1 MTAMKIIQRL
11 NSFGINPMTTDRK
24 NRPAFATRVIHAG
37 QEHDPL
43 TGAVM
48 QPIYQ
53 TSTYA
58 QESPGVHKGFV
69 YARGHNPTRYAY
81 ERCIADL
88 ENGARGFAFASGMAA
103 IGTMLELLPAGSN
116 IIAMDDVYGG
126 TFRLFER
133 VRRDSSNLSFSYVDL
148 TKPEN
153 LEAAITP
160 ETKMVWL
167 ETPTNPMLKIVD
179 IEAIAKIAHAK
190 GLLVGCDNTFA
201 SPYCQRPLDSGAD
214 IVMHS
219 ATKYLGGHSD
229 VIGGVLV
236 VNDKDLGDRLAFLQN
251 SIGAIQ
257 GPFDSFLALRGL
269 KTLALRLERSC
280 QNAHGLA
287 EWFEAHPAIDRVS
300 YPGLKSHPGH
310 EVAAR
315 QMDAFGGMVTVF
327 VKGGLDAAK
336 AMLERVELFTL
347 AESLGGVESLIEHP
361 GIMTHA
367 SIPAERRTEL
377 GVDDALV
384 RLSVGVEDFED
395 LKRDLE
401 QALAGL

>member
-1 MTAMKIIQRL
+1 MTEK
-11 NSFGINPMTTDRK
+11 K

-37 QEHDPL
+37 QKHDPT

-48 QPIYQ
+48 TPIYQ

-69 YARGHNPTRYAY
+69 YARGANPTRHAY

-88 ENGARGFAFASGMAA
+88 ENGSRGFAFGSGMAA
-103 IGTMLELLPAGSN
+103 ISTMLELLPAGAN
-116 IIAMDDVYGG
+116 IIATDDVYGG

-133 VRRDSSNLSFSYVDL
+133 VRKESANLTFSYVDM
-148 TKPEN
+148 TDPSN
-153 LEAAITP
+153 LEDAITDQ
-160 ETKMVWL
+160 TKLIWI
-167 ETPTNPMLKIVD
+167 ETPTNPLLKIVD
-179 IEAIAKIAHAK
+179 IEAVAAIAKK
-190 GLLVGCDNTFA
+190 RGLLVGCDNTFA
-201 SPYCQRPLDSGAD
+201 SPYCQRPLDFGAD

-236 VNDKDLGDRLAFLQN
+236 VKDKDLGERLAFLQN
-251 SIGAIQ
+251 SVGAIQ

-269 KTLALRLERSC
+269 KTLALRLERAS
-280 QNAHGLA
+280 QNAAALA
-287 EWFEAHPAIDRVS
+287 EMLENHSAIDRVL
-300 YPGLKSHPGH
+300 YPGLASHPGH
-310 EVAAR
+310 AIAKR
-315 QMDAFGGMVTVF
+315 QMSAYGGMVTVF
-327 VKGGLDAAK
+327 LKGGLDAAK
-336 AMLERVELFTL
+336 TMLERVEIFTL

-367 SIPAERRTEL
+367 SIPPERRAAL

-384 RLSVGVEDFED
+384 RLSVGIEDFED
-395 LKRDLE
+395 QKADLE

>member
-1 MTAMKIIQRL
+1 MK
-11 NSFGINPMTTDRK
+11 NDGK

-37 QEHDPL
+37 QEHDPT

-69 YARGHNPTRYAY
+69 YARGANPTRFAY

-103 IGTMLELLPAGSN
+103 ISTMLELFPAGSH

-126 TFRLFER
+126 TYRLFER
-133 VRRDSSNLSFSYVDL
+133 VRRDSAGLKFTYVDL
-148 TKPEN
+148 TDPKKF
-153 LEAAITP
+153 EAAITP
-160 ETKMVWL
+160 ETKLVWL
-167 ETPTNPMLKIVD
+167 ETPTNPLLKIVD
-179 IEAIAKIAHAK
+179 IEAIAKIAK
-190 GLLVGCDNTFA
+190 KRGLAVGCDNTFA
-201 SPYCQRPLDSGAD
+201 SPYCQRPLDLGAD

-236 VNDKDLGDRLAFLQN
+236 VNDKELGDRIAFLQN
-251 SIGAIQ
+251 SVGGIQ

-280 QNAHGLA
+280 SNAMDLA
-287 EWFEAHPAIDRVS
+287 AWLEAHPAVERVT
-300 YPGLKSHPGH
+300 YPGLASHSGH
-310 EVAAR
+310 EIAKR

-327 VKGGLDAAK
+327 LKGGLDAAK
-336 AMLERVELFTL
+336 TFLERVELFTL

-367 SIPAERRTEL
+367 SIPPERRKEMGL
-377 GVDDALV
+377 DDSMV
-384 RLSVGVEDFED
+384 RLSVGVEDVED
-395 LKRDLE
+395 LKRDLDN
-401 QALAGL
+401 ALAGL

>member
-1 MTAMKIIQRL
+1 MTEK
-11 NSFGINPMTTDRK
+11 K

-37 QEHDPL
+37 QEHDPT

-69 YARGHNPTRYAY
+69 YARGANPTRHAY

-88 ENGARGFAFASGMAA
+88 ENGSRGFAFASGMAA
-103 IGTMLELLPAGSN
+103 ISTMLELLPAGSN

-133 VRRDSSNLSFSYVDL
+133 VRKDSAGLSFTYVDL
-148 TKPEN
+148 TRPDN
-153 LEAAITP
+153 LKDAITP
-160 ETKMVWL
+160 ETRMVWC
-167 ETPTNPMLKIVD
+167 ETPTNPLLKIVD
-179 IEAIAKIAHAK
+179 LEAIAKIAHDHD
-190 GLLVGCDNTFA
+190 LLVGCDNTFA
-201 SPYCQRPLDSGAD
+201 SPYCQRPLDHGAD

-236 VNDKDLGDRLAFLQN
+236 VNDKELGEKLAFLQN

-269 KTLALRLERSC
+269 KTLSLRLERSS
-280 QNAHGLA
+280 QNAMGLA
-287 EWFEAHPAIDRVS
+287 EWLEGHEAIDRIN
-300 YPGLKSHPGH
+300 YPGLASHPGH
-310 EVAAR
+310 GVAKR
-315 QMDAFGGMVTVF
+315 QMDAFGGMVTIF
-327 VKGGLDAAK
+327 VKGGLEAAK
-336 AMLERVELFTL
+336 TMLERVELFTL

-367 SIPAERRTEL
+367 SIPPERRKKL

-395 LKRDLE
+395 LKADLD

>member
-1 MTAMKIIQRL
+1 MTDK
-11 NSFGINPMTTDRK
+11 T

-37 QEHDPL
+37 QEHDPV

-69 YARGHNPTRYAY
+69 YARGANPTRFAY

-88 ENGARGFAFASGMAA
+88 ENGTRGFAFASGMAA
-103 IGTMLELLPAGSN
+103 IGTMLELFPAGAN
-116 IIAMDDVYGG
+116 VIAMDDVYGG

-133 VRRDSSNLSFSYVDL
+133 VRRDSANMSFTYIDL
-148 TKPEN
+148 TDPDN

-160 ETKMVWL
+160 ETKLVWL
-167 ETPTNPMLKIVD
+167 ETPTNPLLKIVD
-179 IEAIAKIAHAK
+179 IEAIAKVAK
-190 GLLVGCDNTFA
+190 KHGLMVGVDNTFA
-201 SPYCQRPLDSGAD
+201 SPYCQRPLDFGAD

-219 ATKYLGGHSD
+219 ATKFLGGHSD

-236 VNDKDLGDRLAFLQN
+236 VKDKDLGDRLAFLQN
-251 SIGAIQ
+251 SIGGIQ

-269 KTLALRLERSC
+269 KTLALRLERSSE
-280 QNAHGLA
+280 NAMALA
-287 EWFEAHPAIDRVS
+287 EWLESHPAIDRVN

-310 EVAAR
+310 DIAKR
-315 QMDAFGGMVTVF
+315 QMDAFGGMLTIF
-327 VKGGLDAAK
+327 LKGGLDAAK
-336 AMLERVELFTL
+336 TMLERVELFTL

-367 SIPAERRTEL
+367 SIPPERRAEL

-384 RLSVGVEDFED
+384 RLSVGVENIDD

-401 QALAGL
+401 NALAGL

>member
-1 MTAMKIIQRL
+1 MTDQ
-11 NSFGINPMTTDRK
+11 TK
-24 NRPAFATRVIHAG
+24 NRRAFATRVIHAG
-37 QEHDPL
+37 QRHDPT

-69 YARGHNPTRYAY
+69 YARGANPTRHAY

-88 ENGARGFAFASGMAA
+88 ENGSHGFAFGSGMAA
-103 IGTMLELLPAGSN
+103 ISTMLELFPAGSN
-116 IIAMDDVYGG
+116 VIAMDDVYGG

-133 VRRDSSNLSFSYVDL
+133 VRKDSANMSFTYIDL
-148 TKPEN
+148 TRPQT

-160 ETKMVWL
+160 QTKLVWL
-167 ETPTNPMLKIVD
+167 ETPTNPLLKIVD
-179 IEAIAKIAHAK
+179 IEAISKIARKH
-190 GLLVGCDNTFA
+190 GLMIGCDNTFA
-201 SPYCQRPLDSGAD
+201 SPYCQRPLDFGAD

-229 VIGGVLV
+229 VIGGILV
-236 VNDKDLGDRLAFLQN
+236 VNDKDLGERLAFLQN

-269 KTLALRLERSC
+269 KTLALRLERSSH
-280 QNAHGLA
+280 NAMALA
-287 EWFEAHPAIDRVS
+287 EWFQTHPAIERTV
-300 YPGLKSHPGH
+300 YPGLKSHPQH
-310 EVAAR
+310 DIAKR
-315 QMDAFGGMVTVF
+315 QMDAFGGMVTIF
-327 VKGGLDAAK
+327 LKGGLNAAK
-336 AMLERVELFTL
+336 TMLERVQLFTL
-347 AESLGGVESLIEHP
+347 AESLGGVESLVEHP

-367 SIPAERRTEL
+367 SIPPERRAEL

-384 RLSVGVEDFED
+384 RLSVGVEDMED
-395 LKRDLE
+395 LRRDLD

>member
-1 MTAMKIIQRL
+1 MS
-11 NSFGINPMTTDRK
+11 NSEK

-37 QEHDPL
+37 QEHDPT

-53 TSTYA
+53 TSTFA
-58 QESPGVHKGFV
+58 QESPGVHKGFA
-69 YARGHNPTRYAY
+69 YARGTNPTRFAY

-88 ENGARGFAFASGMAA
+88 ENGERGFAFASGMAA
-103 IGTMLELLPAGSN
+103 IATMLELFPAGAHVV
-116 IIAMDDVYGG
+116 AMDDVYGG

-133 VRRDSSNLSFSYVDL
+133 VRKDSTGLSVSYIDL
-148 TKPEN
+148 TDPDALN
-153 LEAAITP
+153 DAVTP
-160 ETKMVWL
+160 ETKLVWV
-167 ETPTNPMLKIVD
+167 ETPTNPLLKIVD
-179 IEAIAKIAHAK
+179 IEAISKIAHAR

-201 SPYCQRPLDSGAD
+201 SPYCQTPLDLGAD

-236 VNDKDLGDRLAFLQN
+236 VKDDDLADRLAFLQN

-257 GPFDSFLALRGL
+257 APFDSFLALRGL
-269 KTLALRLERSC
+269 KTLSLRMERACENAAALADML
-280 QNAHGLA
+280 
-287 EWFEAHPAIDRVS
+287 EAHPAVSRVN
-300 YPGLKSHPGH
+300 YPGLASHPSH
-310 EVAAR
+310 ELAKR
-315 QMDAFGGMVTVF
+315 QMSAFGGMITIF
-327 VKGGLDAAK
+327 LKGGLEAART
-336 AMLERVELFTL
+336 MLERVELFTL

-367 SIPAERRTEL
+367 SIPPERRAEL

-384 RLSVGVEDFED
+384 RLSVGIEDIDD
-395 LKRDLE
+395 LTSDLN
-401 QALAGL
+401 QSLSGL

>member
-1 MTAMKIIQRL
+1 MTDL
-11 NSFGINPMTTDRK
+11 K

-37 QEHDPL
+37 QEHDPT

-69 YARGHNPTRYAY
+69 YARGANPTRHAY

-88 ENGARGFAFASGMAA
+88 ENGTRGFAFASGMAA
-103 IGTMLELLPAGSN
+103 ISTMLELFPAGSN

-126 TFRLFER
+126 TYRLFEK
-133 VRRDSSNLSFSYVDL
+133 VRRDSAGLSFTYVDL

-153 LEAAITP
+153 LESAITP
-160 ETKMVWL
+160 ETKLIWL
-167 ETPTNPMLKIVD
+167 ETPTNPLLKIVD
-179 IEAIAKIAHAK
+179 IEAIAKIARKH
-190 GLLVGCDNTFA
+190 GITVGCDNTFA
-201 SPYCQRPLDSGAD
+201 SPYCQRPLDFGAD

-236 VNDKDLGDRLAFLQN
+236 VKDSDLADRLAFLQN
-251 SIGAIQ
+251 SIGGIQ
-257 GPFDSFLALRGL
+257 APFDSFLALRGL
-269 KTLALRLERSC
+269 KTLALRLERSSS
-280 QNAHGLA
+280 NAMALA
-287 EWFEAHPAIDRVS
+287 EWMEAHPAIDRVN

-315 QMDAFGGMVTVF
+315 QMSAFGGMVTIF
-327 VKGGLDAAK
+327 LKGGLDAART
-336 AMLERVELFTL
+336 MLERVELFTL

-367 SIPAERRTEL
+367 SIPPERRAEL

-384 RLSVGVEDFED
+384 RLSVGIED
-395 LKRDLE
+395 LADLRRDLE
-401 QALAGL
+401 QALKGL

>member
-1 MTAMKIIQRL
+1 MTDK
-11 NSFGINPMTTDRK
+11 T

-37 QEHDPL
+37 QEHDPT

-69 YARGHNPTRYAY
+69 YARGANPTRFAY

-88 ENGARGFAFASGMAA
+88 ENGSRGFAFASGMAA
-103 IGTMLELLPAGSN
+103 IGTMLELMPAGSN
-116 IIAMDDVYGG
+116 VIAMDDVYGG

-133 VRRDSSNLSFSYVDL
+133 VRRDSANMSFTYIDL

-160 ETKMVWL
+160 ETKMVWI
-167 ETPTNPMLKIVD
+167 ETPTNPLLKIVD
-179 IEAIAKIAHAK
+179 IEAVAKIAHK
-190 GLLVGCDNTFA
+190 NGLLVGVDNTFA
-201 SPYCQRPLDSGAD
+201 SPYCQRPLDFGAD

-236 VNDKDLGDRLAFLQN
+236 VNDKDLGERLAFLQN
-251 SIGAIQ
+251 SIGGIQ
-257 GPFDSFLALRGL
+257 APFDSFLALRGL
-269 KTLALRLERSC
+269 KTLALRLERSS
-280 QNAHGLA
+280 QNAMALA
-287 EWFEAHPAIDRVS
+287 EWFDAHPAIDRVV
-300 YPGLKSHPGH
+300 YPGLESHPGH
-310 EVAAR
+310 EVAKR
-315 QMDAFGGMVTVF
+315 QMDAFGGMVTIF
-327 VKGGLDAAK
+327 LKGGLDAAK

-367 SIPAERRTEL
+367 SIPPERRAEL

-384 RLSVGVEDFED
+384 RLSVGVESIDD
-395 LKRDLE
+395 LRRDLE
-401 QALAGL
+401 NALAGL

>member
-1 MTAMKIIQRL
+1 MTSDK
-11 NSFGINPMTTDRK
+11 K

-37 QEHDPL
+37 QEHDPT

-69 YARGHNPTRYAY
+69 YARGANPTRFAY

-103 IGTMLELLPAGSN
+103 ISTMLELFPAGSH

-133 VRRDSSNLSFSYVDL
+133 VRRDSANLDFAYVDL
-148 TKPEN
+148 TDPAKF
-153 LEAAITP
+153 EAAITP
-160 ETKMVWL
+160 QTKLVWL
-167 ETPTNPMLKIVD
+167 ETPTNPLLKIVD
-179 IEAIAKIAHAK
+179 IEAISKIAKKH
-190 GLLVGCDNTFA
+190 GITVGCDNTFA
-201 SPYCQRPLDSGAD
+201 SPYCQRPLDHGAD

-219 ATKYLGGHSD
+219 ATKYIGGHSD

-236 VNDKDLGDRLAFLQN
+236 VNNAELADRIAFLQN
-251 SIGAIQ
+251 SVGGIQ

-269 KTLALRLERSC
+269 KTLALRLERSTS
-280 QNAHGLA
+280 NAMALA
-287 EWFEAHPAIDRVS
+287 EWLEAHPAIDRVT

-310 EVAAR
+310 EVAKR
-315 QMDAFGGMVTVF
+315 QMDAFGGMVTIF

-336 AMLERVELFTL
+336 TMLERVELFTL
-347 AESLGGVESLIEHP
+347 AESLGGVESLVEHP

-367 SIPAERRTEL
+367 SIPPERRAEMGL
-377 GVDDALV
+377 DDSLV
-384 RLSVGVEDFED
+384 RLSIGVEDIGD
-395 LKRDLE
+395 LRADLD
-401 QALAGL
+401 QALQGL

>member
-1 MTAMKIIQRL
+1 MSDQKTHDL
-11 NSFGINPMTTDRK
+11 K

-37 QEHDPL
+37 QAPDPT

-69 YARGHNPTRYAY
+69 YARGANPTRFAY

-88 ENGARGFAFASGMAA
+88 ENGTRGFAFASGMGA
-103 IGTMLELLPAGSN
+103 ISTMLELFPAGASV
-116 IIAMDDVYGG
+116 IAMDDVYGG
-126 TFRLFER
+126 TYRLFEN
-133 VRRDSSNLSFSYVDL
+133 VRRTSAGLSFSYIDL

-153 LEAAITP
+153 FEAAITP
-160 ETKMVWL
+160 ETKLVWL
-167 ETPTNPMLKIVD
+167 ETPTNPLLKIVD
-179 IEAIAKIAHAK
+179 IEAIAKIAHAR
-190 GLLVGCDNTFA
+190 GVLVGCDNTFA
-201 SPYCQRPLDSGAD
+201 SPYCQRPLDFGAD

-236 VNDKDLGDRLAFLQN
+236 VKDGDLAERLAFLQN
-251 SIGAIQ
+251 SVGAIQ
-257 GPFDSFLALRGL
+257 APFDSFLALRGL
-269 KTLALRLERSC
+269 KTLALRLERSSA
-280 QNAHGLA
+280 NAMALA
-287 EWFEAHPAIDRVS
+287 EWLAAHPAIDRVS

-310 EVAAR
+310 ETAAR
-315 QMDAFGGMVTVF
+315 QMTAFGGMVTVF
-327 VKGGLDAAK
+327 LKGGLEAART
-336 AMLERVELFTL
+336 MLERVSLFTL

-361 GIMTHA
+361 GVMTHA
-367 SIPAERRTEL
+367 SIPPERRAEL

-384 RLSVGVEDFED
+384 RLSVGIED
-395 LKRDLE
+395 LEDLRRDLD
-401 QALAGL
+401 QALKGL

>member
-1 MTAMKIIQRL
+1 MTDK
-11 NSFGINPMTTDRK
+11 K

-37 QEHDPL
+37 QEHDPT

-69 YARGHNPTRYAY
+69 YARGANPTRFAY

-88 ENGARGFAFASGMAA
+88 ENGLRGFAFASGMAA
-103 IGTMLELLPAGSN
+103 IATMLELLPAGSN
-116 IIAMDDVYGG
+116 IVAMDDVYGG

-133 VRRDSSNLSFSYVDL
+133 VRKDSANLSFTYVDL
-148 TKPEN
+148 TESAN
-153 LEAAITP
+153 LEAAITDK
-160 ETKMVWL
+160 TKLVWI
-167 ETPTNPMLKIVD
+167 ETPTNPLLKIVD
-179 IEAIAKIAHAK
+179 IEAISKIAKAR

-201 SPYCQRPLDSGAD
+201 SPYCQRPLDFGAD

-236 VNDKDLGDRLAFLQN
+236 VNDEALADRLAFLQN
-251 SIGAIQ
+251 SVGGIQ

-269 KTLALRLERSC
+269 KTLALRLERSS
-280 QNAHGLA
+280 QNAMALA
-287 EWFEAHPAIDRVS
+287 EWLEAHTAVARVN

-310 EVAAR
+310 AVAAR
-315 QMDAFGGMVTVF
+315 QMDAFGGMITIF
-327 VKGGLDAAK
+327 LKGGLDAAK
-336 AMLERVELFTL
+336 TMLERVDLFTL

-367 SIPAERRTEL
+367 SIPPERRADL

-384 RLSVGVEDFED
+384 RLSVGVEAFDD
-395 LKRDLE
+395 LKADLE